1 MQRHNP
7 ITNDNIFARQ
17 LYWNEPDCLPYAPA
31 ARYLIEKYVSAYWK
45 HDLTDLDYVY
55 MELTLCR
62 YIMMETSGILSR
74 NLKLKWL
81 ARIME
86 VNPILLHN
94 DPNLPF

>member
-1 MQRHNP
+1 MLPART
-7 ITNDNIFARQ
+7 ITNDNVFARQ
-17 LYWNEPDCLPYAPA
+17 LYWDEPECLPYIPA

-45 HDLTDLDYVY
+45 YDSTDLDFVD

-62 YIMMETSGILSR
+62 YIKIKTSDALSR

-81 ARIME
+81 ARILE
-86 VNPILLHN
+86 VSPLKLHN